1 MADAPASPPSGSDK
15 AGASPEHRL
24 ADRGAAWIF
33 GVALGLSL
41 AALAISLAVALS
53 TPGRLPLAAES
64 DAPSLVLILSTATS
78 VVSLIGLLSTNLL
91 AWRREARDTREA
103 ELELQ
108 RQRLEIEK
116 LKLDLEK
123 QRSNTQHATRNT

>member
-1 MADAPASPPSGSDK
+1 MADETTSPPSDAAI
-15 AGASPEHRL
+15 AGASRPGRRL
-24 ADRGAAWIF
+24 AYRGAAWIF

-41 AALAISLAVALS
+41 AALAISLAVALN

-64 DAPSLVLILSTATS
+64 DAPGLVLILSTATS

-116 LKLDLEK
+116 LKLELEK
-123 QRSNTQHATRNT
+123 QRSNT

>member
-1 MADAPASPPSGSDK
+1 MADEPTSPPSD
-15 AGASPEHRL
+15 AATPGASRPERRL
-24 ADRGAAWIF
+24 AFRGAAWIF
-33 GVALGLSL
+33 GVALAGSL
-41 AALAISLAVALS
+41 AALAISLAVTLS
-53 TPGRLPLAAES
+53 TQGRLPLAADS
-64 DAPSLVLILSTATS
+64 NAPSLVLILSTATS

-91 AWRREARDTREA
+91 AWRREARDAREA

-123 QRSNTQHATRNT
+123 QKSNT